1 MGTVS
6 NRTKSE
12 TTIVGRTESA
22 SLRYEWIKA
31 KRHIPPDHRKMA
43 MATRAIRCQLLSPRL
58 VVPRCESSEP
68 IKQIQIQQR
77 PRGGDMAENGKIVL
91 QPRLCTLRSYGS
103 EPGAMVVARKDGGDV
118 GGGAEAELATPFF
131 ETLTDYIESSKKSQ
145 DFETISG
152 RLAMI
157 VFAATVAEEVVTGNS
172 LFKKLDVE
180 GLSEAIGAGLGA
192 MGCAAVF
199 AWLTISRNRVGRIFT
214 VSCNSF
220 IDSLVDQ
227 IVDGLFYD
235 TEPSDW
241 SDEV

>member
-1 MGTVS
+1 FFVS
-6 NRTKSE
+6 HHF
-12 TTIVGRTESA
+12 
-22 SLRYEWIKA
+22 SLHLL
-31 KRHIPPDHRKMA
+31 KRFLGSSSSTMA
-43 MATRAIRCQLLSPRL
+43 MATRAIRCQLPSL
-58 VVPRCESSEP
+58 VTRCESSEP

-77 PRGGDMAENGKIVL
+77 PRGGDLAENGKIVL

-103 EPGAMVVARKDGGDV
+103 EMIVAKKDGG
-118 GGGAEAELATPFF
+118 GGGDEGSEVELASPFF

-199 AWLTISRNRVGRIFT
+199 AWLTISRKRVGRIFT

-235 TEPSDW
+235 TKPSDW
-241 SDEV
+241 SDEI

>member
-1 MGTVS
+1 
-6 NRTKSE
+6 
-12 TTIVGRTESA
+12 
-22 SLRYEWIKA
+22 
-31 KRHIPPDHRKMA
+31 MA
-43 MATRAIRCQLLSPRL
+43 MATRTIRCQLPSLIT
-58 VVPRCESSEP
+58 RCESSEP

-77 PRGGDMAENGKIVL
+77 PRGGDLAENGKIVL

-103 EPGAMVVARKDGGDV
+103 EMVVTRKDGGD
-118 GGGAEAELATPFF
+118 GGSETEIASPFF

-192 MGCAAVF
+192 MGFAAIF

-241 SDEV
+241 SDEI

>member
-1 MGTVS
+1 MV
-6 NRTKSE
+6 
-12 TTIVGRTESA
+12 
-22 SLRYEWIKA
+22 
-31 KRHIPPDHRKMA
+31 
-43 MATRAIRCQLLSPRL
+43 MATRAIRCQLTSL
-58 VVPRCESSEP
+58 VTRCESSEQP

-77 PRGGDMAENGKIVL
+77 PRGGDLAENGKIVL

-103 EPGAMVVARKDGGDV
+103 EMIVAKKDGG
-118 GGGAEAELATPFF
+118 GGGDEGSDEVELASPFF

-180 GLSEAIGAGLGA
+180 GLSEAVGAGLGA

-199 AWLTISRNRVGRIFT
+199 AWLTISRKRVGRIFT

-235 TEPSDW
+235 TKPSDW
-241 SDEV
+241 TDEI

>member
-1 MGTVS
+1 
-6 NRTKSE
+6 
-12 TTIVGRTESA
+12 
-22 SLRYEWIKA
+22 
-31 KRHIPPDHRKMA
+31 MA
-43 MATRAIRCQLLSPRL
+43 MATGTIRCKLPSSLIT
-58 VVPRCESSEP
+58 RCESSEP

-77 PRGGDMAENGKIVL
+77 PPRGGDLAENGKIVL

-103 EPGAMVVARKDGGDV
+103 EPGAMVVAKKDGGDGEGSEV
-118 GGGAEAELATPFF
+118 ELASPFF

-157 VFAATVAEEVVTGNS
+157 VFAATVTEEVVTGNS

-180 GLSEAIGAGLGA
+180 GLSEAIGAGLAA

-241 SDEV
+241 SDDV

>member
-1 MGTVS
+1 
-6 NRTKSE
+6 
-12 TTIVGRTESA
+12 
-22 SLRYEWIKA
+22 
-31 KRHIPPDHRKMA
+31 MA
-43 MATRAIRCQLLSPRL
+43 MAIRAIRYQLPSPPRSL
-58 VVPRCESSEP
+58 VTTTRRESSQP
-68 IKQIQIQQR
+68 VKQIQIQQR
-77 PRGGDMAENGKIVL
+77 PRGGDLAENGKIVL

-103 EPGAMVVARKDGGDV
+103 DMVVAKKDGGD
-118 GGGAEAELATPFF
+118 GGGGSGSDVELASASPFF

-157 VFAATVAEEVVTGNS
+157 VFAVTVTEEIVTGNS

-192 MGCAAVF
+192 MGCAAIF
-199 AWLTISRNRVGRIFT
+199 AWLTISRNRVERIFT

-235 TEPSDW
+235 TKPSDW
-241 SDEV
+241 SDDL

>member
-1 MGTVS
+1 
-6 NRTKSE
+6 
-12 TTIVGRTESA
+12 
-22 SLRYEWIKA
+22 
-31 KRHIPPDHRKMA
+31 MA
-43 MATRAIRCQLLSPRL
+43 MATRAIRCQLPSLL
-58 VVPRCESSEP
+58 TRCESSEP

-77 PRGGDMAENGKIVL
+77 PRGGDLAENGKIVL

-103 EPGAMVVARKDGGDV
+103 EMIVAKKDGG
-118 GGGAEAELATPFF
+118 GGGDEGSEVELASPFF

-152 RLAMI
+152 RL
-157 VFAATVAEEVVTGNS
+157 
-172 LFKKLDVE
+172 
-180 GLSEAIGAGLGA
+180 SEAIGAGLGA

-199 AWLTISRNRVGRIFT
+199 AWLTISRKRVGRIFT

-235 TEPSDW
+235 TKPSDW
-241 SDEV
+241 SDEI

>member
-1 MGTVS
+1 
-6 NRTKSE
+6 
-12 TTIVGRTESA
+12 
-22 SLRYEWIKA
+22 
-31 KRHIPPDHRKMA
+31 MA
-43 MATRAIRCQLLSPRL
+43 MATRAIRCQVPSL
-58 VVPRCESSEP
+58 VTRCESSEP

-77 PRGGDMAENGKIVL
+77 PRGGDLAENGKIVL

-103 EPGAMVVARKDGGDV
+103 EMIVAKKDGGR
-118 GGGAEAELATPFF
+118 GGDEGSEVELASPFF

-152 RLAMI
+152 RLAM
-157 VFAATVAEEVVTGNS
+157 VVTGNS

-199 AWLTISRNRVGRIFT
+199 AWLTISRKRVGRIFT

-235 TEPSDW
+235 TKPSDW
-241 SDEV
+241 SDEI

>member
-1 MGTVS
+1 MV
-6 NRTKSE
+6 
-12 TTIVGRTESA
+12 
-22 SLRYEWIKA
+22 
-31 KRHIPPDHRKMA
+31 
-43 MATRAIRCQLLSPRL
+43 MATRAIRCQFPSL
-58 VVPRCESSEP
+58 VTRCESSEQP

-77 PRGGDMAENGKIVL
+77 PRGGDLAENGKIVL

-103 EPGAMVVARKDGGDV
+103 ELVVAKKDGGDEGSEV
-118 GGGAEAELATPFF
+118 ELASPFF

-180 GLSEAIGAGLGA
+180 GLSEAVGAGLGA

-199 AWLTISRNRVGRIFT
+199 AWLTISRKRVGRIFT

-235 TEPSDW
+235 IKPSDW
-241 SDEV
+241 SDEI